1 MSQLVTPL
9 SILLVD
15 DDVSSLYA
23 LSETLQSRLEDVQVT
38 TCQSATAAL
47 AHIETTDFD
56 VIVSDV
62 RMPTMDGLELL
73 QKIRI
78 GLPETP
84 ILLISSYDDYQVAV
98 QAMRDGAYD
107 LIQKPLDLDY
117 FMTSLNSAI
126 QARQVS
132 RIRQKLAMQRSDS
145 MDQWTLL
152 RGVKVLMIEDD
163 PDGRDMQCMILQA
176 YGAEVLAVDSAK
188 AALDAFEQFQPDIL
202 VSDIRMPE
210 EDGYSLIRK
219 VRQIQS
225 GSSEQVP
232 AVALSAYATDG
243 DRTLAL
249 KVGFQLQLAK
259 PVNPITL
266 ALTVGSLVKG
276 KDFVTP

>member
-1 MSQLVTPL
+1 MSKPVTPI

-15 DDVSSLYA
+15 DDQASLYA
-23 LSETLQSRLEDVQVT
+23 LLETLQVRLKGAQVMA
-38 TCQSATAAL
+38 CQSAIAAL
-47 AHIETTDFD
+47 AYIETIDFD
-56 VIVSDV
+56 VIVSDI
-62 RMPTMDGLELL
+62 RMPAMDGLELL
-73 QKIRI
+73 QRIRDW
-78 GLPETP
+78 LPNTP
-84 ILLISSYDDYQVAV
+84 ILLISGYDDYQVAV

-117 FMTSLNSAI
+117 FMTSLQSAI
-126 QARQVS
+126 QARQVN
-132 RIRQKLAMQRSDS
+132 RMQQTLAMQQSAA

-163 PDGRDMQCMILQA
+163 QDGREMQSMILQA
-176 YGAEVLAVDSAK
+176 YGADVLAVDSAK
-188 AALDAFEQFQPDIL
+188 AALAAFEQFNPDVL

-225 GSSEQVP
+225 YSNEQVP
-232 AVALSAYATDG
+232 AVALSAYAADS

-266 ALTVGSLVKG
+266 ALTVASLVKG
-276 KDFVTP
+276 TDFES